1 MGITISGLGSGLDIN
16 SLVKQLMSAEQ
27 QPMNQIKKQESATNS
42 KISAYGQLSS
52 SISALQS
59 ALKGL
64 TGTGLGACTA
74 SSSTGA
80 ITVTTS
86 SGASPGN
93 YNVQVTQLAQAA
105 KLVSPGFANASAS
118 LGAGTLSISVAGGAS
133 VTLAP
138 GGTSLNELRDAINAA
153 NLGVTANVVDDGSA
167 NGKRLM
173 IAGKDTGA
181 GKTIALSGSGALAAF
196 SFDPN
201 AAVSF
206 GYDGSGN
213 PPSVMSQTQ
222 TAQDAMVS
230 IDGMKITS
238 ATNTLSGALPG
249 VTLRVTQ
256 TTASAVTIDVQRD
269 AGAIKSS
276 VNAMVKAY
284 NDLKSLVGT
293 QTAWN
298 DTTKT
303 GAVLHGD
310 SGPASVLRQMRNAI
324 TQAVV
329 GAGGYTR
336 LTDIGISFQ
345 KDGTLAVNDSKLQ
358 SALDNHPADLQALFA
373 GSDGVAT
380 RLNTLVTGMLG
391 ESGLI
396 TTRKDGLN
404 TTLRGLTRRE
414 STEQARLDAMESRY
428 RAQYTRLDA
437 SLSSMQNT
445 STYLAQQL
453 AKLS

>member
-1 MGITISGLGSGLDIN
+1 MGITISGIGSGLDIN

-27 QPMNQIKKQESATNS
+27 QPMNQIRKQESTTNS

-52 SISALQS
+52 SISAFQS

-64 TGTGLGACTA
+64 SGTGLGACTA
-74 SSSTGA
+74 SSSSGA

-105 KLVSPGFANASAS
+105 KLVSPGHADASAS

-133 VTLAP
+133 VALAP
-138 GGTSLNELRDAINAA
+138 AGTSLNELRDAINAA
-153 NLGVTANVVDDGSA
+153 NLGVTANVVDDGGA

-173 IAGKDTGA
+173 IAGKDTGS
-181 GKTIALSGSGALAAF
+181 GKTIALSGTGALAGF

-201 AAVSF
+201 AAVNF

-222 TAQDAMVS
+222 PAQDAVVS

-238 ATNTLSGALPG
+238 ATNTISGALPG

-256 TTASAVTIDVQRD
+256 TTTSAATIDVQRD
-269 AGAIKSS
+269 AGAVKSS
-276 VNAMVKAY
+276 VNAMVKAW

-298 DTTKT
+298 DSSRT

-310 SGPASVLRQMRNAI
+310 SGPASVLRHMRNAI
-324 TQAVV
+324 TQAVA

-336 LTDIGISFQ
+336 LTDVGISFQ

-358 SALDNHPADLQALFA
+358 SALDNHPSDLQALFA

-404 TTLRGLTRRE
+404 ATLRGLTRRE
-414 STEQARLDAMESRY
+414 SAEQARLDAMESRY